1 MATPSNVPPLSSAFH
16 MLSVTAASTPCL
28 MDFQM
33 QVDDFFQD
41 LTGIFLCALRW
52 RSGMSGFSGAVE
64 RFCIQSTN
72 IFPLIL
78 SQKAKCDASCTFL
91 YPANKRRNGSCKIL
105 REKLSACF
113 PKSFPWIKMRLKGH
127 RKQRELKK
135 QRSNT
140 T

>member
-1 MATPSNVPPLSSAFH
+1 MATPSNASPLSSAFH

-41 LTGIFLCALRW
+41 LTGIFLCAPRW

-78 SQKAKCDASCTFL
+78 SQKAKCDASCTFS
-91 YPANKRRNGSCKIL
+91 YPAKQKEKRQLRKIQKKVSSFKMQLNGQS
-105 REKLSACF
+105 
-113 PKSFPWIKMRLKGH
+113 
-127 RKQRELKK
+127 KQQELKK
-135 QRSNT
+135 HSIATPQNGE
-140 T
+140 